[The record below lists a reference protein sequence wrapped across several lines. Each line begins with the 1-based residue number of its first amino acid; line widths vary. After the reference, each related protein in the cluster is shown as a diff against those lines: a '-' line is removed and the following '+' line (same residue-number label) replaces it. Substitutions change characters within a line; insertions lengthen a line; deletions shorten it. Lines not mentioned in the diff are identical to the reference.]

1 MIHQNPIKRRADE
14 DGLSASAVE
23 RDYVLAHVL
32 AAISEHDR
40 DRIVFKG
47 GTALRLCHFEDYR
60 YSADLD
66 FSLIDGLDVES
77 ALRLFAEALADCKER
92 VGFPLLGL
100 IGNSPPRIE
109 YVGPLGAKPRS
120 LKLDLAADELVENT
134 AILPVARRYEDQES
148 ARCRVYTLEE
158 IAAEKLRCVMQRL
171 QCRDL
176 YDLHQL
182 LAAGSVDAEAL
193 WPLFERKARH
203 RNRDPERFRDC
214 FNDCESRWGERWD
227 GELVEYL
234 TSPPHF
240 EGVLRAVRRELRFAL
255 APTRPTSR
263 AGR

>member
-1 MIHQNPIKRRADE
+1 MIHQNLIKRRADE

-23 RDYVLAHVL
+23 RDYVLTHAL
-32 AAISEHDR
+32 AAISEHDQQA
-40 DRIVFKG
+40 RIVFKG

-77 ALRLFAEALADCKER
+77 ALHLVADSLADCRER
-92 VGFPLLGL
+92 IGFPLLGL
-100 IGNSPPRIE
+100 TGNAPPRIE

-120 LKLDLAADELVENT
+120 LKLDLVADELVENT
-134 AILPVARRYEDQES
+134 AIMPITCRYGDQERS
-148 ARCRVYTLEE
+148 SCRVYTLEE

-176 YDLHQL
+176 YDLHHL
-182 LAAGSVDAEAL
+182 LVAGSFDAEAV

-203 RNRDPERFRDC
+203 RDRDPGRFGDY
-214 FNDCESRWGERWD
+214 FNDRVPRWEERWD
-227 GELVEYL
+227 RELVEYV

-240 EGVLRAVRRELRFAL
+240 DGVLRAVRRVLRFAL
-255 APTRPTSR
+255 LT
-263 AGR
+263 